1 MYTGAECVEADVHQI
16 WGSYKCIG
24 AVNKQAVVAGDSKSV
39 VGDAVTINV
48 VVVDGKEV
56 VVTGAV
62 VPILLSP
69 PPFDQTISKLK

>member
-16 WGSYKCIG
+16 WGSYKC

-69 PPFDQTISKLK
+69 PPI